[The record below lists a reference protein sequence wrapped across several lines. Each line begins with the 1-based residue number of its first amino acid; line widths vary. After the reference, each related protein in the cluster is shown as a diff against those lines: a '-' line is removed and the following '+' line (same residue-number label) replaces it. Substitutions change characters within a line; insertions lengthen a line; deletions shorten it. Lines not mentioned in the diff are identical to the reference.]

1 MVFFILYNEI
11 EENNIFL
18 KYVVFFYLKI
28 EYNLRGDK
36 MDKFKKICLKLL
48 YPKLIIVVIGFI
60 ISIILMVVSMI
71 YLGSTHF
78 ISCIVYGVSF
88 YFLLTLCLKTPDL
101 IKIFNKVKVENEYIT
116 RYLTDTHLKVNISLF
131 SSLVINSIYAIFQLV
146 LGIYHKSFWF
156 YSLFGYYLLLVIMR
170 MILVRHTV
178 LYKANEEREKEVG
191 KYLFCGWL
199 LLLMNITISIMMFF
213 MIYWNRT
220 FVHHQIT
227 TIAMAAYTFTSLT
240 LAIINVIKY
249 RKYNSPIYSA
259 TKVISLVAAIVS
271 IITLESTMLTTF
283 GNEGVL
289 FNQIMLGITGLC
301 VSVVI
306 FILSINMII
315 KGRKEKK

>member
-1 MVFFILYNEI
+1 
-11 EENNIFL
+11 
-18 KYVVFFYLKI
+18 
-28 EYNLRGDK
+28 
-36 MDKFKKICLKLL
+36 
-48 YPKLIIVVIGFI
+48 
-60 ISIILMVVSMI
+60 
-71 YLGSTHF
+71 
-78 ISCIVYGVSF
+78 
-88 YFLLTLCLKTPDL
+88 
-101 IKIFNKVKVENEYIT
+101 
-116 RYLTDTHLKVNISLF
+116 
-131 SSLVINSIYAIFQLV
+131 
-146 LGIYHKSFWF
+146 
-156 YSLFGYYLLLVIMR
+156 
-170 MILVRHTV
+170 
-178 LYKANEEREKEVG
+178 
-191 KYLFCGWL
+191 
-199 LLLMNITISIMMFF
+199 MNITISIMMFF

-240 LAIINVIKY
+240 LAIINVIRY

-289 FNQIMLGITGLC
+289 FNQIMLRITGLC